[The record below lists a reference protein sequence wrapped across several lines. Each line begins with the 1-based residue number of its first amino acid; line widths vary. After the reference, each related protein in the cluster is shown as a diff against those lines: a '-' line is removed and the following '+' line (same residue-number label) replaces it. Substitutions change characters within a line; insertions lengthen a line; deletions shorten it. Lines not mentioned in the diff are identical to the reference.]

1 MKSLLK
7 YAVIAFTGILLVSC
21 SSPIRLS
28 NYPDS
33 SQDFKSSPNTSA
45 ASQRATMRP
54 YTINGKT
61 YYPTTVSVGDTASGI
76 ASWYGPDFHGKKTSN
91 GETYNMN
98 AMTAAHKTLPMN
110 TMVRVTNLGNG
121 AQTTVRINDRGPFVA
136 GRIIDLSKAAATS
149 IGMIGTGT
157 ARVKLEVVGFYGD
170 GKNYQN
176 TGSLSSPPSVYNS
189 KNWGSGVSGTIIT
202 AGISGAMSGGI
213 SGAVSSAS
221 LAAKS
226 AAKSAANSAIRQAV
240 DKGVQKAS
248 QKISETFE
256 KNSNLVSA
264 NNEFSSQNSNLVSPN
279 NEFTSSNEASENS
292 ANFGKISQGQQSFE
306 GGSFMVQI
314 GAFKRL
320 EGAESFKNS
329 NANKYGYKTL
339 IRTFDIDGEKIY
351 RVFLSGFR
359 SEAEAR
365 DFVEAKHFGGA
376 YIVRE

>member
-7 YAVIAFTGILLVSC
+7 YAITIFAGIWLVSC

-176 TGSLSSPPSVYNS
+176 TGSLSSPPSVSNS

-256 KNSNLVSA
+256 K
-264 NNEFSSQNSNLVSPN
+264 NSNLVSPN

>member
-7 YAVIAFTGILLVSC
+7 YAITIFAGILLVSC

-176 TGSLSSPPSVYNS
+176 TGSLSSPPSVSNS

-221 LAAKS
+221 SAAKS

-256 KNSNLVSA
+256 KNSNLVS
-264 NNEFSSQNSNLVSPN
+264 PN
-279 NEFTSSNEASENS
+279 NEFASSNEASENS

-314 GAFKRL
+314 GAFKRP
-320 EGAESFKNS
+320 EGAKSFKNS

>member
-7 YAVIAFTGILLVSC
+7 YAITIFAGILLVSC

-61 YYPTTVSVGDTASGI
+61 YYPTTVNVGDTASGI

-149 IGMIGTGT
+149 IGMIGAGT

-176 TGSLSSPPSVYNS
+176 TGSLSSPPSVSNS
-189 KNWGSGVSGTIIT
+189 KNWGSGVSGAIIT

-221 LAAKS
+221 SAAKS

-264 NNEFSSQNSNLVSPN
+264 N

>member
-7 YAVIAFTGILLVSC
+7 YAITIFAGMLLVSC

-61 YYPTTVSVGDTASGI
+61 YYPTTVSVGDTALGI
-76 ASWYGPDFHGKKTSN
+76 ASWYGPNFHGKKTSN

-110 TMVRVTNLGNG
+110 TMVRVTNLSSG

-149 IGMIGTGT
+149 IGMIGAGT

-176 TGSLSSPPSVYNS
+176 TGSLSSPPSVSNS
-189 KNWGSGVSGTIIT
+189 KNWDSGVSGAIIT
-202 AGISGAMSGGI
+202 ADI
-213 SGAVSSAS
+213 
-221 LAAKS
+221 
-226 AAKSAANSAIRQAV
+226 
-240 DKGVQKAS
+240 
-248 QKISETFE
+248 
-256 KNSNLVSA
+256 
-264 NNEFSSQNSNLVSPN
+264 
-279 NEFTSSNEASENS
+279 TSSNEASKNS

-314 GAFKRL
+314 GAFKRP
-320 EGAESFKNS
+320 EGAKSFKNS

-365 DFVEAKHFGGA
+365 DFVKAKHFGGA

>member
-7 YAVIAFTGILLVSC
+7 YAITIFAGIWLVSC

-91 GETYNMN
+91 GEIYNMN

-189 KNWGSGVSGTIIT
+189 TNWGSGVSGTIIT

-221 LAAKS
+221 SAAKS
-226 AAKSAANSAIRQAV
+226 VAKSAANSAIRQAV

-256 KNSNLVSA
+256 KNSNLVS
-264 NNEFSSQNSNLVSPN
+264 PN
-279 NEFTSSNEASENS
+279 NEFTNSNEASENS

>member
-7 YAVIAFTGILLVSC
+7 YAITIFAGIWLVSC

-221 LAAKS
+221 SAAKS
-226 AAKSAANSAIRQAV
+226 AAKSAANTAIRQAV

-256 KNSNLVSA
+256 KNSNLVR
-264 NNEFSSQNSNLVSPN
+264 PN

-314 GAFKRL
+314 GAFKRP
-320 EGAESFKNS
+320 EGAKSFKNS

>member
-7 YAVIAFTGILLVSC
+7 YAITIFAGIWLVSC

-98 AMTAAHKTLPMN
+98 VMTAAHKTLPMN

-149 IGMIGTGT
+149 IGMIGAGT

-226 AAKSAANSAIRQAV
+226 AAKSAANTAIRQAV

-256 KNSNLVSA
+256 K
-264 NNEFSSQNSNLVSPN
+264 NSNLVSPN

-314 GAFKRL
+314 GAFKRP
-320 EGAESFKNS
+320 EGAKSFKNS

>member
-7 YAVIAFTGILLVSC
+7 YAIIAFAGIWLVSC

-221 LAAKS
+221 SAAKS

-264 NNEFSSQNSNLVSPN
+264 N

>member
-1 MKSLLK
+1 MNSLLK
-7 YAVIAFTGILLVSC
+7 YAITIFAGILLVSC

-91 GETYNMN
+91 GEIYNMN

-136 GRIIDLSKAAATS
+136 GRIIDLSKAAASS

-176 TGSLSSPPSVYNS
+176 TGSLSSPPSVSNS

-221 LAAKS
+221 SAAKS
-226 AAKSAANSAIRQAV
+226 AAKSATNSAIRQAV

-256 KNSNLVSA
+256 K
-264 NNEFSSQNSNLVSPN
+264 NSNLVSPN

>member
-1 MKSLLK
+1 MKSLLR
-7 YAVIAFTGILLVSC
+7 YAITIFTGILLVSC

-61 YYPTTVSVGDTASGI
+61 YYPTTVNVGDTASGI

-189 KNWGSGVSGTIIT
+189 TNWGSGVSGTIIT

-226 AAKSAANSAIRQAV
+226 AAKSAANTAIRQAV

-256 KNSNLVSA
+256 KNSNLVS
-264 NNEFSSQNSNLVSPN
+264 PN
-279 NEFTSSNEASENS
+279 NEFTSLNEASKNS
-292 ANFGKISQGQQSFE
+292 ANFGEPKITKGQQSFE

>member
-7 YAVIAFTGILLVSC
+7 YAIIAFIGILLVSC

-176 TGSLSSPPSVYNS
+176 TGSLSNPPSVYNS

-202 AGISGAMSGGI
+202 AGISGAMGGGI

-221 LAAKS
+221 SAAKS
-226 AAKSAANSAIRQAV
+226 AAKSAANTAIRQAV

-256 KNSNLVSA
+256 KNSNLVS
-264 NNEFSSQNSNLVSPN
+264 PN
-279 NEFTSSNEASENS
+279 NEFTSLNEASENS

>member
-7 YAVIAFTGILLVSC
+7 YALLAFASILLVSC

-28 NYPDS
+28 SYPDS

-45 ASQRATMRP
+45 ASQKATMRP

-61 YYPTTVSVGDTASGI
+61 YYPTTVNVGDTATGT

-91 GETYNMN
+91 GEIYNMN

-136 GRIIDLSKAAATS
+136 GRIIDLSKAAATN
-149 IGMIGTGT
+149 IGMVGAGT

-170 GKNYQN
+170 GKNYAN
-176 TGSLSSPPSVYNS
+176 TGGTVASKSSSAKS
-189 KNWGSGVSGTIIT
+189 WGSGVSGAIIS
-202 AGISGAMSGGI
+202 AGISGAISGGL
-213 SGAVSSAS
+213 SGAANSAGT
-221 LAAKS
+221 AAKS
-226 AAKSAANSAIRQAV
+226 AAKSATSAAINRSVNA
-240 DKGVQKAS
+240 GVEKVS
-248 QKISETFE
+248 QKVSGAFE
-256 KNSNLVSA
+256 KNANSRNDFASAESESFASN
-264 NNEFSSQNSNLVSPN
+264 
-279 NEFTSSNEASENS
+279 ENS
-292 ANFGKISQGQQSFE
+292 ADSTNFGEAKITAGQQSYE

-329 NANKYGYKTL
+329 NASKYGYKTL

>member
-7 YAVIAFTGILLVSC
+7 YAITIFAGIWLVSC

-264 NNEFSSQNSNLVSPN
+264 NNEF
-279 NEFTSSNEASENS
+279 TSLNEASENS

>member
-7 YAVIAFTGILLVSC
+7 YAITIFAGILLVSC

-256 KNSNLVSA
+256 KNSNLVR
-264 NNEFSSQNSNLVSPN
+264 PN

-314 GAFKRL
+314 GAFKRP
-320 EGAESFKNS
+320 EGAKSFKNS

>member
-7 YAVIAFTGILLVSC
+7 YAITIFAGILLVSC

-149 IGMIGTGT
+149 IGMIGAGT

-176 TGSLSSPPSVYNS
+176 TGSLSSPPSVSNS

-256 KNSNLVSA
+256 KNSNLVS
-264 NNEFSSQNSNLVSPN
+264 SN
-279 NEFTSSNEASENS
+279 NEFTSSNEAGENS

>member
-7 YAVIAFTGILLVSC
+7 YAIIAFAGILLVSC

-61 YYPTTVSVGDTASGI
+61 YYPTTVSVGDTASGV

-91 GETYNMN
+91 GEIYNMN

-110 TMVRVTNLGNG
+110 TMVRVTNLSSG

-149 IGMIGTGT
+149 IGMIGAGT

-176 TGSLSSPPSVYNS
+176 TGSVSSPPSVSNS
-189 KNWGSGVSGTIIT
+189 KNWGSGVSGAIIT
-202 AGISGAMSGGI
+202 AGISGIISGGI
-213 SGAVSSAS
+213 NGAVPPSSS
-221 LAAKS
+221 AAKS
-226 AAKSAANSAIRQAV
+226 AAKSAANTAIRQTV

-256 KNSNLVSA
+256 KNSNA
-264 NNEFSSQNSNLVSPN
+264 NLVSPN
-279 NEFTSSNEASENS
+279 NEFSSSNEASENS

-314 GAFKRL
+314 GAFKRS

-329 NANKYGYKTL
+329 NANKYGYKTR

>member
-7 YAVIAFTGILLVSC
+7 YAITIFAGILLVSC

-61 YYPTTVSVGDTASGI
+61 YYPTTVSVGDTALGI
-76 ASWYGPDFHGKKTSN
+76 ASWYGPNFHGKKTSN

-264 NNEFSSQNSNLVSPN
+264 NNEF
-279 NEFTSSNEASENS
+279 TSSNAASENS

-314 GAFKRL
+314 GAFKRP
-320 EGAESFKNS
+320 EGAKSFKNS

>member
-7 YAVIAFTGILLVSC
+7 YVIIAFVGILLVSC

-61 YYPTTVSVGDTASGI
+61 YYPTTVSVGDTALGI
-76 ASWYGPDFHGKKTSN
+76 ASWYGPNFHGKKTSN

-149 IGMIGTGT
+149 IGMIGAGT

-226 AAKSAANSAIRQAV
+226 AAKSAANTAIRQAV

-256 KNSNLVSA
+256 KNSNLVS
-264 NNEFSSQNSNLVSPN
+264 PN
-279 NEFTSSNEASENS
+279 NEFTSLNEASENS

-314 GAFKRL
+314 GAFKRP
-320 EGAESFKNS
+320 EGAKSFKNS

>member
-7 YAVIAFTGILLVSC
+7 YVIIAFVGILLVSC

-149 IGMIGTGT
+149 IGMIGAGT

-176 TGSLSSPPSVYNS
+176 TGSLSSPPSVSNS
-189 KNWGSGVSGTIIT
+189 KNWGSGVSGAIIT
-202 AGISGAMSGGI
+202 AGIS
-213 SGAVSSAS
+213 
-221 LAAKS
+221 
-226 AAKSAANSAIRQAV
+226 
-240 DKGVQKAS
+240 
-248 QKISETFE
+248 
-256 KNSNLVSA
+256 
-264 NNEFSSQNSNLVSPN
+264 
-279 NEFTSSNEASENS
+279 SSNEASENS

>member
-7 YAVIAFTGILLVSC
+7 YAITIFAGILLVSC

-61 YYPTTVSVGDTASGI
+61 YYPTTVSVGDTALGI
-76 ASWYGPDFHGKKTSN
+76 ASWYGPNFHGKKTSN

-221 LAAKS
+221 SAAKS

-264 NNEFSSQNSNLVSPN
+264 NNEF
-279 NEFTSSNEASENS
+279 TSSNEASENS

-314 GAFKRL
+314 GAFKRP

-365 DFVEAKHFGGA
+365 DFVKAKHFGGA

>member
-1 MKSLLK
+1 
-7 YAVIAFTGILLVSC
+7 
-21 SSPIRLS
+21 
-28 NYPDS
+28 
-33 SQDFKSSPNTSA
+33 
-45 ASQRATMRP
+45 MRP

-61 YYPTTVSVGDTASGI
+61 YYPTTVSVGDTALGT
-76 ASWYGPDFHGKKTSN
+76 ASWYGPNFHGKKTSN

-110 TMVRVTNLGNG
+110 TMVRVINLGNG

-149 IGMIGTGT
+149 IGMIGAGT

-176 TGSLSSPPSVYNS
+176 TGSLSSPPSVSNS
-189 KNWGSGVSGTIIT
+189 KNWGSGVSGAIIT
-202 AGISGAMSGGI
+202 AGIS
-213 SGAVSSAS
+213 
-221 LAAKS
+221 
-226 AAKSAANSAIRQAV
+226 
-240 DKGVQKAS
+240 
-248 QKISETFE
+248 
-256 KNSNLVSA
+256 
-264 NNEFSSQNSNLVSPN
+264 
-279 NEFTSSNEASENS
+279 SSNEASKNS

-314 GAFKRL
+314 GAFKRP
-320 EGAESFKNS
+320 EGAKSFKNS
-329 NANKYGYKTL
+329 NAKKYGYKTL

>member
-7 YAVIAFTGILLVSC
+7 YAIIAFIGILLVSC

-61 YYPTTVSVGDTASGI
+61 YYPTTVNVGDTASGI

-256 KNSNLVSA
+256 KNSNLVS
-264 NNEFSSQNSNLVSPN
+264 PN

-329 NANKYGYKTL
+329 NSNKYGYKTL

>member
-7 YAVIAFTGILLVSC
+7 YAITIFAGIWLVSC

-221 LAAKS
+221 SAAKS

-256 KNSNLVSA
+256 K
-264 NNEFSSQNSNLVSPN
+264 NSNLVSPN

-314 GAFKRL
+314 GAFKRP
-320 EGAESFKNS
+320 EGAKSFKNS

>member
-61 YYPTTVSVGDTASGI
+61 YYPTTVNVGDTASG
-76 ASWYGPDFHGKKTSN
+76 N

-176 TGSLSSPPSVYNS
+176 IGSLISPPSVYNS

-221 LAAKS
+221 SAAKS

-264 NNEFSSQNSNLVSPN
+264 NNEF
-279 NEFTSSNEASENS
+279 TSLNEASENS

>member
-7 YAVIAFTGILLVSC
+7 YVIIAFAGILLVSC

-33 SQDFKSSPNTSA
+33 SQDFKSSPNTST

-61 YYPTTVSVGDTASGI
+61 YYPTTVSVGDTALGI
-76 ASWYGPDFHGKKTSN
+76 ASWYGPNFHGKKTSN

-110 TMVRVTNLGNG
+110 TMVRVTNLSSG

-149 IGMIGTGT
+149 IGMIGAGT

-176 TGSLSSPPSVYNS
+176 TGSLSSPPSVSNS
-189 KNWGSGVSGTIIT
+189 KNWGSGVSGAIIT
-202 AGISGAMSGGI
+202 AGIS
-213 SGAVSSAS
+213 
-221 LAAKS
+221 
-226 AAKSAANSAIRQAV
+226 
-240 DKGVQKAS
+240 
-248 QKISETFE
+248 
-256 KNSNLVSA
+256 
-264 NNEFSSQNSNLVSPN
+264 
-279 NEFTSSNEASENS
+279 SSNEASKNS

-314 GAFKRL
+314 GAFKRP
-320 EGAESFKNS
+320 EGAKSFKNS

-365 DFVEAKHFGGA
+365 DFVKAKHFGGA

>member
-7 YAVIAFTGILLVSC
+7 YAITIFAGILLVSC

-61 YYPTTVSVGDTASGI
+61 YYPTTVNVGDTASGT

-221 LAAKS
+221 SAAKS

-256 KNSNLVSA
+256 KNSNLVS
-264 NNEFSSQNSNLVSPN
+264 PD
-279 NEFTSSNEASENS
+279 NEFTSSNEASKNS

>member
-1 MKSLLK
+1 
-7 YAVIAFTGILLVSC
+7 
-21 SSPIRLS
+21 
-28 NYPDS
+28 
-33 SQDFKSSPNTSA
+33 
-45 ASQRATMRP
+45 MRP

-61 YYPTTVSVGDTASGI
+61 YYPTTVSVGDTALGI
-76 ASWYGPDFHGKKTSN
+76 ASWYGPNFHGKKTSN

-110 TMVRVTNLGNG
+110 TMVRVINLGNG

-149 IGMIGTGT
+149 IGMIGAGT

-176 TGSLSSPPSVYNS
+176 TGSLSSPPSVSNS
-189 KNWGSGVSGTIIT
+189 KNWGSGVSGAIIT
-202 AGISGAMSGGI
+202 AGIS
-213 SGAVSSAS
+213 
-221 LAAKS
+221 
-226 AAKSAANSAIRQAV
+226 
-240 DKGVQKAS
+240 
-248 QKISETFE
+248 
-256 KNSNLVSA
+256 
-264 NNEFSSQNSNLVSPN
+264 
-279 NEFTSSNEASENS
+279 SSNEASKNS

-314 GAFKRL
+314 GAFKRP
-320 EGAESFKNS
+320 EGAKSFKNS

-365 DFVEAKHFGGA
+365 DFVKAKHFGGA

>member
-7 YAVIAFTGILLVSC
+7 YAITIFAGIWLVSC

-149 IGMIGTGT
+149 IGMIGAGT

-256 KNSNLVSA
+256 KNSNLVS
-264 NNEFSSQNSNLVSPN
+264 PN
-279 NEFTSSNEASENS
+279 NEFTSLNEASENS

>member
-7 YAVIAFTGILLVSC
+7 YAITIFAGILLVSC

-61 YYPTTVSVGDTASGI
+61 YYPTTVSVGDTALGI
-76 ASWYGPDFHGKKTSN
+76 ASWYGPNFHGKKTSN

-110 TMVRVTNLGNG
+110 TMVRVINLGNG
-121 AQTTVRINDRGPFVA
+121 AQTTVRINDRGPFVS

-149 IGMIGTGT
+149 IGMIGAGT

-176 TGSLSSPPSVYNS
+176 TGSLSSPPSVSNS
-189 KNWGSGVSGTIIT
+189 KNWGSGVSGAIIT
-202 AGISGAMSGGI
+202 AGISSP
-213 SGAVSSAS
+213 
-221 LAAKS
+221 
-226 AAKSAANSAIRQAV
+226 N
-240 DKGVQKAS
+240 KAS
-248 QKISETFE
+248 K
-256 KNSNLVSA
+256 
-264 NNEFSSQNSNLVSPN
+264 
-279 NEFTSSNEASENS
+279 NS

-314 GAFKRL
+314 GAFKRP
-320 EGAESFKNS
+320 EGAKSFKNS

-365 DFVEAKHFGGA
+365 DFVKAKHFGGA

>member
-7 YAVIAFTGILLVSC
+7 YAIIAFVGILLVSC

-221 LAAKS
+221 SAAKS

-264 NNEFSSQNSNLVSPN
+264 NNEF
-279 NEFTSSNEASENS
+279 TSLNEASENS

>member
-7 YAVIAFTGILLVSC
+7 YAIIAFIGILLVSC

-33 SQDFKSSPNTSA
+33 SQDFKSSPKTSA

-256 KNSNLVSA
+256 KNSNLVR
-264 NNEFSSQNSNLVSPN
+264 PN

>member
-1 MKSLLK
+1 MRSLLK
-7 YAVIAFTGILLVSC
+7 YAITIFAGIWLVSC

-221 LAAKS
+221 SAAKS

-248 QKISETFE
+248 QKISKTFE
-256 KNSNLVSA
+256 K
-264 NNEFSSQNSNLVSPN
+264 NSNLVSPN
-279 NEFTSSNEASENS
+279 NEFTSSNEVSENS

>member
-7 YAVIAFTGILLVSC
+7 YAITIFAGILLVSC

-264 NNEFSSQNSNLVSPN
+264 NNEFA
-279 NEFTSSNEASENS
+279 SSNEASENS

-314 GAFKRL
+314 GAFKRP
-320 EGAESFKNS
+320 EGAKSFKNS

>member
-1 MKSLLK
+1 
-7 YAVIAFTGILLVSC
+7 
-21 SSPIRLS
+21 
-28 NYPDS
+28 
-33 SQDFKSSPNTSA
+33 
-45 ASQRATMRP
+45 MRP

-61 YYPTTVSVGDTASGI
+61 YYPTTVSVGDTALGI
-76 ASWYGPDFHGKKTSN
+76 ASWYGPNFHGKKTSN

-110 TMVRVTNLGNG
+110 TMVRVTNLSSG

-149 IGMIGTGT
+149 IGMIGAGT

-176 TGSLSSPPSVYNS
+176 TGSLSSPPSVSNS
-189 KNWGSGVSGTIIT
+189 KNWGSGVSGAIIT
-202 AGISGAMSGGI
+202 SGIS
-213 SGAVSSAS
+213 SS
-221 LAAKS
+221 
-226 AAKSAANSAIRQAV
+226 N
-240 DKGVQKAS
+240 KAS
-248 QKISETFE
+248 K
-256 KNSNLVSA
+256 
-264 NNEFSSQNSNLVSPN
+264 
-279 NEFTSSNEASENS
+279 NS

-314 GAFKRL
+314 GAFKRP
-320 EGAESFKNS
+320 EGAKSFKNS

-365 DFVEAKHFGGA
+365 DFVKAKHFGGA

>member
-7 YAVIAFTGILLVSC
+7 YAITIFAGIWLVSC

-91 GETYNMN
+91 GEIYNMN

-176 TGSLSSPPSVYNS
+176 IGSLSSPPSVYNS

-202 AGISGAMSGGI
+202 AGIS
-213 SGAVSSAS
+213 
-221 LAAKS
+221 
-226 AAKSAANSAIRQAV
+226 
-240 DKGVQKAS
+240 
-248 QKISETFE
+248 
-256 KNSNLVSA
+256 
-264 NNEFSSQNSNLVSPN
+264 
-279 NEFTSSNEASENS
+279 SSNEASKNS

>member
-7 YAVIAFTGILLVSC
+7 YAITIFAGILLVSC

-110 TMVRVTNLGNG
+110 TMVRVTNLSSG

-176 TGSLSSPPSVYNS
+176 TGSLSSPPSVSNS
-189 KNWGSGVSGTIIT
+189 KNWGSGVSGAIIT
-202 AGISGAMSGGI
+202 AGIS
-213 SGAVSSAS
+213 
-221 LAAKS
+221 
-226 AAKSAANSAIRQAV
+226 
-240 DKGVQKAS
+240 
-248 QKISETFE
+248 
-256 KNSNLVSA
+256 
-264 NNEFSSQNSNLVSPN
+264 
-279 NEFTSSNEASENS
+279 SSNEASKNS
-292 ANFGKISQGQQSFE
+292 ANFGKISQSQQSFE

-339 IRTFDIDGEKIY
+339 IRTFDIDG
-351 RVFLSGFR
+351 
-359 SEAEAR
+359 
-365 DFVEAKHFGGA
+365 
-376 YIVRE
+376 